1 MTGCEH
7 RPGSQCASCRVYE
20 YVCTTDQRDVT
31 HYSLMQ
37 LVEAAEADAR
47 REIAEKCARM
57 VTSSFGLRCSADG
70 ELNDLANAMRARAAE
85 EG

>member
-1 MTGCEH
+1 MSDIVE
-7 RPGSQCASCRVYE
+7 RLRVAS
-20 YVCTTDQRDVT
+20 DIGLDDDAIF
-31 HYSLMQ
+31 
-37 LVEAAEADAR
+37 VEAADEIERLRKAEADAR